1 MIERYHIYCHIPF
14 CKKRCPYCYF
24 TAKFSEEE
32 MINLDAMDEY
42 VKAMKADIE
51 KADFPD
57 AVVTSIVCG
66 GGTPSLLN
74 ERQLDTI
81 IDAIRSKLPPDRFNG
96 MEFMAYE
103 VSPDTASE
111 ATLITFRNKGF
122 NRVSIGAQS
131 FVDEELKLL
140 GRPYTREMIV
150 KAAELVRKVNYDML
164 NIDLLI
170 GIPGQTHDSVIQS
183 IKDTVTIK
191 PEHIS
196 VSLFYSSYPGGK
208 EFVQKCEKRGKLIPY
223 LSDKIQIYE
232 DVCRILMD
240 NGYVRVDNTV
250 FSLPDYVFPYEKDAI
265 SETEPVLAFGPGSAG
280 YWDNNRV
287 RFTPPYINKYIEAP
301 ASVEEEITVD
311 NYAFTIVW
319 GHLNAYGK
327 IEENVLEEK
336 LGFNF
341 EEVMRLEK
349 DVNILLSVLI
359 QENLVFRQD
368 SAYILRPETLNRA
381 IVLMHY
387 IRDGWG
393 YKLITAPEQTL
404 NLN

>member
-1 MIERYHIYCHIPF
+1 MIDRFHIYCHIPF

-32 MINLDAMDEY
+32 MINLDVMDEY
-42 VKAMKADIE
+42 VKAMKVDIE
-51 KADFPD
+51 CTEFPKS
-57 AVVTSIVCG
+57 AITSIVFG

-74 ERQLDTI
+74 ESQLDTI
-81 IDAIRSKLPPDRFNG
+81 INSIRNKITPEQFTH
-96 MEFMAYE
+96 MKFMAYE
-103 VSPDTASE
+103 VSPDTASKE
-111 ATLITFRNKGF
+111 TLSIFRRKGF

-131 FVDEELKLL
+131 FNNDELKLL
-140 GRPYTREMIV
+140 GRPYSREKII
-150 KAAELVRKVNYDML
+150 KAANLIREIDYDML

-170 GIPGQTHDSVIQS
+170 GIPGQTQSTVMES
-183 IKDTVTIK
+183 IKDTVSIR

-208 EFVQKCEKRGKLIPY
+208 EFVERCEKRGKHILA
-223 LSDKIQIYE
+223 LSDKISVYE
-232 DVCRILMD
+232 EVCGFLQ
-240 NGYVRVDNTV
+240 NSGYIRVDNTV

-287 RFTPPYINKYIEAP
+287 RFTPPYIKNYIELP
-301 ASVEEEITVD
+301 HSVEEEITVD
-311 NYAFTIVW
+311 NYAFTIIW

-327 IEENVLEEK
+327 IEEQTLEQY
-336 LGFNF
+336 LGVNF
-341 EEVMRLEK
+341 EQVMEMEK

-359 QENLVFRQD
+359 QENLVEQQD
-368 SAYILRPETLNRA
+368 SAYILKPESLNRA

-393 YKLITAPEQTL
+393 YKLMTAPDEIK
-404 NLN
+404 N